1 MPIEFYSVGDAYG
14 CFSNFSA
21 HPITLAGKRWPTT
34 EHYFQAQKFVGT
46 DDAYVEEIRSARSPM
61 IAARLGRSRK
71 HPLRRDWESVKD
83 EVMRQAVLAKFE
95 THPDAREVLLS
106 TGDEQLIEKTT
117 DDHYWGCG
125 STGTGKNRL
134 GQLLVEVR
142 AILRGRAQP
151 SR

>member
-1 MPIEFYSVGDAYG
+1 MPIEFYSVQDAYG

-21 HPITLAGKRWPTT
+21 HPISLDGKRWPTT

-46 DDAYVEEIRSARSPM
+46 DDAYAEEIRQATSPM

-83 EVMRQAVLAKFE
+83 DVMRRAVLAKFE
-95 THPDAREVLLS
+95 THADTREELLS
-106 TGDEQLIEKTT
+106 TGEEMLIEKTT
-117 DDHYWGCG
+117 DDHYWGRG

-134 GQLLVEVR
+134 GQILVEVR
-142 AILRGRAQP
+142 TRLRG
-151 SR
+151 